1 MQKKLIALAVAGLAS
16 TGVFA
21 ADNVTMYGVI
31 DAAMVNVNG
40 TGLKGGYSFAAGG
53 LAASRIGVKGEE
65 DLGGGTKVLAVLEY
79 QLDTMNNTGM
89 GSTNGMINS
98 STLARQQM
106 LGLTGNFGTFATGR
120 LQTAGYDFT
129 VKYDALG
136 GSTLSPVQNLT
147 VGKFLIGGI
156 AGLARANTAVAYISP
171 DMGGVKLAANYA
183 LVNQPYVVN
192 NSATGIDRQAAWL
205 LAADYNNGPFGVGLV
220 WAKLD
225 TANGF
230 NNATPG
236 VAATA
241 FVAANG
247 SVTKEWAL
255 GASYNFG
262 VATVKASYQAGSKDC
277 TATTVCGNT
286 NKAYG
291 LSAAIPA
298 GPGVLA
304 LGWGKTSISTADQAN
319 SSGYTVA
326 WLQPIS
332 KRTTAY
338 FGYNRMTNDANATTT
353 VDNNVGAPVYDTKGV
368 QTSGL
373 TAGGSSNMLAVG
385 LNHKF

>member
-79 QLDTMNNTGM
+79 QLDTMNNTGV
-89 GSTNGMINS
+89 GTTNGMINS

-147 VGKFLIGGI
+147 VKDTTAVGVRNAFLIGGI
-156 AGLARANTAVAYISP
+156 GALARANTAVAYISP
-171 DMGGVKLAANYA
+171 DLGGVKLAANYA
-183 LVNQPYVVN
+183 VLNQTYVVN
-192 NSATGIDRQAAWL
+192 PSAGADRGAAVL
-205 LAADYNNGPFGVGLV
+205 LAGDYNNGPFGIGLV
-220 WAKLD
+220 WAKAD
-225 TANGF
+225 AGTNV
-230 NNATPG
+230 PG
-236 VAATA
+236 AVQ
-241 FVAANG
+241 
-247 SVTKEWAL
+247 KEWAL

-262 VATVKASYQAGSKDC
+262 VATVKASYQTGSTDAAGV
-277 TATTVCGNT
+277 AGNT
-286 NKAYG
+286 NKAYS

-304 LGWGKTSISTADQAN
+304 LGWGKTSISTLDQAN
-319 SSGYTVA
+319 AQGYTVA
-326 WLQPIS
+326 WLQPVS

-338 FGYNRMTNDANATTT
+338 FGYNRMTNDANARTT
-353 VDNNVGAPVYDTKGV
+353 VDNNVANGTP
-368 QTSGL
+368 L
-373 TAGGSSNMLAVG
+373 TAGGSSNMLAAG